1 MDAVATEQQIDAR
14 WHCLTAEESVR
25 RLGSSS
31 DGLTSAEAGAALARY
46 GPNAITVAQP
56 FGPWT
61 IFLAQFKSV
70 LIWVLIAAGIVSGA
84 LGEAGESIAIFAIV
98 VWNSLGGFYQEYS
111 AERSIAALKRMTA
124 PRTKVWRDGVVTTIP
139 AVGVAPG
146 DVIEFETGDLIAADA
161 RLLAAIS
168 LTCIEAALTGEAEA
182 VAKQTRPLRHPDLAV
197 GDRTNM
203 VFMGTSVAAGSG
215 RGVVVATGMSTEI
228 GGIAALIEEAGEDRE
243 TPLQQKLDRFGGAL
257 LWAALGIVGLLFG
270 LGLLRKEPPVDLFTT
285 SVSLAIAA
293 LPESLPAIATAALS
307 LGVMRM
313 SRRRALVRR
322 LASVETLGSI
332 NVICTDKT
340 GTLTMG
346 AMSVRTLF
354 AGRRSFEVEGEGYRP
369 DGEIRSDGLAIDA
382 ARDTV
387 LRQMAEI
394 LVGCNNARLEGAGGS
409 YSVVGDPT
417 EAAMLWAGLRAG
429 SDRGALERASPRLHD
444 FPFDSDRK
452 LHSTLRRLSDGRVRV
467 LTNGAP
473 EALLARCAKVLTHA
487 GPRALTPCEREEF
500 SLRNAALAIE
510 GLRVLGCAFR
520 DLDALLTRIDAE
532 EIERDLVFVGL
543 CGLRDPPRPEAK
555 EAITKCRSAGI
566 RVVMITGDHPRT
578 AIAIGRELGL
588 DGAGATITGTEL
600 DTLDDDALT
609 ARVPHTAIFARVN
622 AAHKLRIVRAWKG
635 KGAVVAMTGDG
646 VNDAPAIKGADI
658 GVAMGLTGSEVT
670 KQASDMVIADDNFA
684 TIVDAVEE
692 GRGILENIKNMLHYL
707 LSCNASELLLLTICI
722 VSGLP
727 LPLLPVHLLW
737 INLVTDGG
745 PALCLAA
752 DRAERG
758 FMNRPPRPRDEALMN
773 RSFLDTILL
782 AAALIAAVSFLA
794 FLYGLQTGGLAVG
807 RSYAVTSM
815 VFSQLLVALGARS
828 GVMSLWRRNPL
839 TNPYLL
845 IIVGGLILVQ
855 MASHR
860 ILPFAHVLET
870 TELSLREQI
879 YLLAASVAPLL
890 VLEFVKEAHRRVA
903 PQGPQPIAIAGPWK
917 NWITA
922 GVLVAAAG
930 GAWLQWPEQQ
940 GAPAHYVT
948 GPIERGSISRMIAG
962 SGATLKPERT
972 VILAPV
978 SGAVRFHDCEIGSKV
993 VENQHCATIEQGPYR
1008 AAVARA
1014 REAAA
1019 KARKKEHESQIQL
1032 ERMRAAL
1039 ERARA
1044 SGDRRKALAAK
1055 RAHDGAL
1062 ETLRQSSALL
1072 ERREVYLRKAE
1083 LDLARTEVRIP
1094 IAGTVSERAAPNT
1107 AAKTEGPPL
1116 FVIVDDTPA
1125 QIEVEI
1131 PPDQV
1136 VAVEVGDRA
1145 FVNVAGETLAARVKA
1160 VRKTENRVVIVAKVP
1175 GAGPA
1180 LGAAVPVQIEV
1191 DRRDNVLL
1199 APNAALRYAQSKCDD
1214 ASVGDCAS
1222 RLWLLRD
1229 EKAVAMPVT
1238 LGGSD
1243 GERTEIVSGDL
1254 KAGDALILGQR
1265 E

>member
-1 MDAVATEQQIDAR
+1 M
-14 WHCLTAEESVR
+14 
-25 RLGSSS
+25 
-31 DGLTSAEAGAALARY
+31 
-46 GPNAITVAQP
+46 
-56 FGPWT
+56 
-61 IFLAQFKSV
+61 
-70 LIWVLIAAGIVSGA
+70 
-84 LGEAGESIAIFAIV
+84 
-98 VWNSLGGFYQEYS
+98 
-111 AERSIAALKRMTA
+111 
-124 PRTKVWRDGVVTTIP
+124 TTIP
-139 AVGVAPG
+139 AIRVVPG
-146 DVIEFETGDLIAADA
+146 DVIEFEGGDLIAADA
-161 RLLAAIS
+161 RLLAAAS
-168 LTCIEAALTGEAEA
+168 LTCGEAALTGEAEA
-182 VAKQTRPLRHPDLAV
+182 AAKQTRPLHHPDLPV

-270 LGLLRKEPPVDLFTT
+270 LSLLRKESTVDLFTT

-322 LASVETLGSI
+322 LSSVEALGSA

-354 AGRRSFEVEGEGYRP
+354 AGRRNFELAGDGDQP
-369 DGEIRSDGLAIDA
+369 DGEIRSDGVAIDA
-382 ARDTV
+382 ARDAV
-387 LRQMAEI
+387 LRQLAEI
-394 LVGCNNARLEGAGGS
+394 LVGGNNARLEGAGGLS
-409 YSVVGDPT
+409 SVVGDPT
-417 EAAMLWAGLRAG
+417 EVAMLRAG
-429 SDRGALERASPRLHD
+429 LKLGGDRDALERASPPLHD
-444 FPFDSDRK
+444 IPFDSDRK
-452 LHSTLRRLSDGRVRV
+452 LHSTLRRLPDGRVRV

-473 EALLARCAKVLTHA
+473 EALLARCANVLTHD

-520 DLDALLTRIDAE
+520 DLDALPSQIDAE

-555 EAITKCRSAGI
+555 EAITRCRTAGI

-588 DGAGATITGTEL
+588 DGTGATITGAEL
-600 DTLDDDALT
+600 DALDDDAL
-609 ARVPHTAIFARVN
+609 ASRVPHTSIYARVN
-622 AAHKLRIVRAWKG
+622 AAHKLRIVRAWKR

-727 LPLLPVHLLW
+727 LPLLPIHLLW

-773 RSFLDTILL
+773 RSFVDTILL
-782 AAALIAAVSFLA
+782 AAALIATVSFLA

-828 GVMSLWRRNPL
+828 GMPSIWRRNPF

-845 IIVGGLILVQ
+845 TVVGGLILLQ

-860 ILPFAHVLET
+860 FLPFAHVLET
-870 TELSLREQI
+870 TQLSLREQI
-879 YLLAASVAPLL
+879 YLLAFSAAPLL
-890 VLEFVKEAHRRVA
+890 VLELVKGAHRRVA
-903 PQGPQPIAIAGPWK
+903 PQGPGPITIAGAWK

-922 GVLVAAAG
+922 GVLAAAAV
-930 GAWLQWPEQQ
+930 GAWLQWPGRQ

-948 GPIERGSISRMIAG
+948 GPVERGSISRLIAG
-962 SGATLKPERT
+962 SGATLERVRT
-972 VILAPV
+972 AIHAPV
-978 SGAVRFHDCEIGSKV
+978 SGAVRFHGCEIGSKV

-1014 REAAA
+1014 REAVA
-1019 KARKKEHESQIQL
+1019 KARKRDRETQIRL
-1032 ERMRAAL
+1032 ERIRAAL

-1044 SGDRRKALAAK
+1044 SGDRRNGLAAS
-1055 RAHDGAL
+1055 RAHEAAL
-1062 ETLRQSSALL
+1062 ETARRSAALL
-1072 ERREVYLRKAE
+1072 ERREEYLRKAE
-1083 LDLARTEVRIP
+1083 LDLARTEVKIP
-1094 IAGTVSERAAPNT
+1094 VAGMVSERAAPGV
-1107 AAKTEGPPL
+1107 AAKTDGPPL
-1116 FVIVDDTPA
+1116 LVIVDDTPA

-1131 PPDQV
+1131 APDQIA
-1136 VAVEVGDRA
+1136 AVEVGDLA
-1145 FVNVAGETLAARVKA
+1145 FVNVAGETFAARVKT
-1160 VRKTENRVVIVAKVP
+1160 VRKTENSVIIVANSPRPRLASGV
-1175 GAGPA
+1175 
-1180 LGAAVPVQIEV
+1180 AVHVQIEA

-1199 APNAALRYAQSKCDD
+1199 APNAALRFALGKCD
-1214 ASVGDCAS
+1214 APTVGSCAS
-1222 RLWLLRD
+1222 RLWALRD
-1229 EKAVAMPVT
+1229 EKAVAVPVT
-1238 LGGSD
+1238 LGSSD

-1265 E
+1265 ER

>member
-1 MDAVATEQQIDAR
+1 MDAVATEQQIDAC
-14 WHCLTAEESVR
+14 WHCLTAEESLR

-31 DGLTSAEAGAALARY
+31 AGLTSAEAGAALARY
-46 GPNAITVAQP
+46 GPNALTVAEP
-56 FGPWT
+56 FSPWA

-70 LIWVLIAAGIVSGA
+70 LIWVLVAAGIVSGV
-84 LGEAGESIAIFAIV
+84 LGDTGESIAIFAIV

-111 AERSIAALKRMTA
+111 AEKSIAALKRMTA
-124 PRTKVWRDGVVTTIP
+124 PRARVWRDGVVTTIP
-139 AVGVAPG
+139 AIRVVPG
-146 DVIEFETGDLIAADA
+146 DVIEFEGGDLIAADA
-161 RLLAAIS
+161 RLLAAAS
-168 LTCIEAALTGEAEA
+168 LTCGEAALTGEAEA
-182 VAKQTRPLRHPDLAV
+182 VAKQTRPLHHPDLPV

-270 LGLLRKEPPVDLFTT
+270 LSLLRKESTVDLFTT

-322 LASVETLGSI
+322 LSSVETLGSA

-346 AMSVRTLF
+346 SMSVRTLY
-354 AGRRSFEVEGEGYRP
+354 AGRRNFELAGDGDQP
-369 DGEIRSDGLAIDA
+369 DGEIRSDGVAIDA
-382 ARDTV
+382 AQDAV
-387 LRQMAEI
+387 LRQLAEI
-394 LVGCNNARLEGAGGS
+394 LVGGNNARLEGAGGLS
-409 YSVVGDPT
+409 SVVGDPT
-417 EAAMLWAGLRAG
+417 EVAMLRAG
-429 SDRGALERASPRLHD
+429 LKLGGDRDALERASPPLHD
-444 FPFDSDRK
+444 IPFDSDRK
-452 LHSTLRRLSDGRVRV
+452 LHSTLRRLPDGRVRV

-473 EALLARCAKVLTHA
+473 EALLARCAHVLTHD

-520 DLDALLTRIDAE
+520 DLDALPSQIDAE
-532 EIERDLVFVGL
+532 KIERDLVFVGL

-555 EAITKCRSAGI
+555 EAITRCRTAGI

-588 DGAGATITGTEL
+588 DGTGATITGVEL
-600 DTLDDDALT
+600 DALDDDAL
-609 ARVPHTAIFARVN
+609 ASRVPHTSIYARVN
-622 AAHKLRIVRAWKG
+622 AAHKLRIVRAWKR

-707 LSCNASELLLLTICI
+707 LSCNASELLLITICI

-727 LPLLPVHLLW
+727 LPLLPIHLLW

-773 RSFLDTILL
+773 RSFVDTILL
-782 AAALIAAVSFLA
+782 AAALIATVSFLA

-828 GVMSLWRRNPL
+828 GMPSIWRRNPF

-845 IIVGGLILVQ
+845 TVVGGLILLQ

-860 ILPFAHVLET
+860 FLPFAHVLET
-870 TELSLREQI
+870 TELSLREEI
-879 YLLAASVAPLL
+879 YLLAASAAPLL
-890 VLEFVKEAHRRVA
+890 VLELVKGAHRRVA
-903 PQGPQPIAIAGPWK
+903 PQGPGPITIAGAWK

-922 GVLVAAAG
+922 GVLAAAAV
-930 GAWLQWPEQQ
+930 GAWLQWPGRQ

-948 GPIERGSISRMIAG
+948 GPVERGSISRLIAG
-962 SGATLKPERT
+962 SGATLERVRT
-972 VILAPV
+972 AIHAPV
-978 SGAVRFHDCEIGSKV
+978 SGAVRFHGCEIGSKV
-993 VENQHCATIEQGPYR
+993 VENQHCATIEQRPYR

-1014 REAAA
+1014 REAVA
-1019 KARKKEHESQIQL
+1019 KARKRDRESQMASAFGGAGA
-1032 ERMRAAL
+1032 RPRFGRPP
-1039 ERARA
+1039 ERARRK
-1044 SGDRRKALAAK
+1044 SG
-1055 RAHDGAL
+1055 
-1062 ETLRQSSALL
+1062 
-1072 ERREVYLRKAE
+1072 
-1083 LDLARTEVRIP
+1083 P
-1094 IAGTVSERAAPNT
+1094 
-1107 AAKTEGPPL
+1107 
-1116 FVIVDDTPA
+1116 
-1125 QIEVEI
+1125 
-1131 PPDQV
+1131 
-1136 VAVEVGDRA
+1136 
-1145 FVNVAGETLAARVKA
+1145 
-1160 VRKTENRVVIVAKVP
+1160 
-1175 GAGPA
+1175 
-1180 LGAAVPVQIEV
+1180 
-1191 DRRDNVLL
+1191 
-1199 APNAALRYAQSKCDD
+1199 
-1214 ASVGDCAS
+1214 
-1222 RLWLLRD
+1222 
-1229 EKAVAMPVT
+1229 
-1238 LGGSD
+1238 
-1243 GERTEIVSGDL
+1243 
-1254 KAGDALILGQR
+1254 
-1265 E
+1265 